1 MGFSILTCSYGLR
14 FIVFLE
20 WTFAIASGQ
29 IALPL
34 ISDFSL
40 PSLYYVLPCAL
51 EPRVSDI
58 RVVAEPLKM
67 GSLKCRVSDLVGVEC
82 SLRL

>member
-1 MGFSILTCSYGLR
+1 MGFSILTCSYCLI

-20 WTFAIASGQ
+20 WTFAVASGQ

-34 ISDFSL
+34 TSDFSL

-58 RVVAEPLKM
+58 RVVSEPLKM